1 MSRDPH
7 GSGSGSKG
15 SGSRRSGV
23 PQMGRTYQA
32 ALEAVMAV
40 AVAGVAGAF
49 ADTWLDTGPLFLV
62 VGVLVGFGAFVLR
75 MVRLLD
81 ELAARSRERSGTDD
95 DGTDSSGG
103 GSGDTGR

>member
-15 SGSRRSGV
+15 SGSRWSGAH
-23 PQMGRTYQA
+23 QMGRTYQA
-32 ALEAVMAV
+32 AFEAVMAV

-49 ADTWLDTGPLFLV
+49 ADTWLGTAPLFLV
-62 VGVLVGFGAFVLR
+62 IGVLLGFGAFVLR
-75 MVRLLD
+75 MVRLLG
-81 ELAARSRERSGTDD
+81 ELEARRREGSGADD
-95 DGTDSSGG
+95 DGTGSSGG